1 MEEIWKPI
9 AYGNGKY
16 EISNKARVRSNY
28 LTKPPKILRTKICK
42 STGYEMISFTFE
54 GKSKTFTIHSLV
66 ARAFIKDYD
75 SEKEMV
81 NHKNGNK
88 LINEDWN
95 LEITGRSGNVLHA
108 MDTGLMKTNH
118 KIVYQ
123 GIEYLSKT
131 HMRRELHMGERV
143 QNRLIENGEAILLTN
158 KPTSKNSKKHS
169 VQYQGK
175 MYESKNELRRVH
187 NIGEKLLNRMIT
199 EGTVVIL

>member
-16 EISNKARVRSNY
+16 EISNKAKVRSNY
-28 LTKPPKILRTKICK
+28 LTKPPKILKTKICK

-95 LEITGRSGNVLHA
+95 LEITDRSGNVLHA
-108 MDTGLMKTNH
+108 MDTGLTNTNH

-123 GIEYLSKT
+123 GVEYLSKT
-131 HMRRELHMGERV
+131 QMRRALHIGEKV
-143 QNRLIENGEAILLTN
+143 QNRLIENGEAILLTD
-158 KPTSKNSKKHS
+158 KPVHKNAKTHS
-169 VQYQGK
+169 VQYQGEV
-175 MYESKNELRRVH
+175 YESKNALRRAH
-187 NIGEKLLNRMIT
+187 NIGERLLNKMIA
-199 EGTVVIL
+199 EGTVVVL

>member
-1 MEEIWKPI
+1 MEEMWKKI
-9 AYGNGKY
+9 NYGENY
-16 EISNKARVRSNY
+16 EISNKGKVRKKY
-28 LTKPPKILRTKICK
+28 LSRDPKILKTKICK
-42 STGYEMISFTFE
+42 STGYEMISFTFG

-95 LEITGRSGNVLHA
+95 LEITDRSGNVLHA
-108 MDTGLMKTNH
+108 MDTGLMNTNH

-123 GIEYLSKT
+123 GVEYLSKT
-131 HMRRELHMGERV
+131 QMRKILHMGESV

-158 KPTSKNSKKHS
+158 KPTSKNAKTHR
-169 VQYQGK
+169 VLYQDK
-175 MYESKNELRRVH
+175 VYESKIALRKEQGISER
-187 NIGEKLLNRMIT
+187 KLNKLIS
-199 EGTVVIL
+199 EGTIKIL

>member
-9 AYGNGKY
+9 NYGEGY
-16 EISNKARVRSNY
+16 EISNTAKVRKVY
-28 LTKPPKILRTKICK
+28 KTLQPKILKTKLCK
-42 STGYEMISFTFE
+42 STGYLMINLSFE
-54 GKSKTFTIHSLV
+54 GKQKTFTIHSLV

-95 LEITGRSGNVLHA
+95 LEITDRSGNVKHA
-108 MDTGLMKTNH
+108 MRTGLMNTNH
-118 KIVYQ
+118 KIIYQ

-131 HMRRELHMGERV
+131 QMRKVLHMGESV

-158 KPTSKNSKKHS
+158 KSTSKNAKTHR
-169 VQYQGK
+169 VLYQDK
-175 MYESKNELRRVH
+175 VYESKVAIRKEQGISER
-187 NIGEKLLNRMIT
+187 KLNKLIS
-199 EGTVVIL
+199 EGTIKVL

>member
-16 EISNKARVRSNY
+16 EISNKAKVRSNY
-28 LTKPPKILRTKICK
+28 LTKPPKILKTKICK

-54 GKSKTFTIHSLV
+54 GKQKTFTIHSLV

-95 LEITGRSGNVLHA
+95 LEITDRSGNVKHA
-108 MDTGLMKTNH
+108 MNTGLMNTNH
-118 KIVYQ
+118 KIIYQ

-131 HMRRELHMGERV
+131 QMRRELHMGERV

-175 MYESKNELRRVH
+175 TYESKNELRRVH

>member
-108 MDTGLMKTNH
+108 MDTGLMNTNH

>member
-16 EISNKARVRSNY
+16 EISNKAKVRSNY
-28 LTKPPKILRTKICK
+28 LTKPPKILKTKICK
-42 STGYEMISFTFE
+42 STGYEMISFTFG

-95 LEITGRSGNVLHA
+95 LEITDRSGNVLHA
-108 MDTGLMKTNH
+108 MDTGLMNTNH

-123 GIEYLSKT
+123 GVEYLSKT
-131 HMRRELHMGERV
+131 QMRKALHMGEKV
-143 QNRLIENGEAILLTN
+143 QNRLIENGEAILLTS
-158 KPTSKNSKKHS
+158 KPTSKNAKTHR
-169 VQYQGK
+169 VLYQDK
-175 MYESKNELRRVH
+175 VYESKISLRREH
-187 NIGEKLLNRMIT
+187 NISERKLNKLIS
-199 EGTVVIL
+199 EGTIKIL